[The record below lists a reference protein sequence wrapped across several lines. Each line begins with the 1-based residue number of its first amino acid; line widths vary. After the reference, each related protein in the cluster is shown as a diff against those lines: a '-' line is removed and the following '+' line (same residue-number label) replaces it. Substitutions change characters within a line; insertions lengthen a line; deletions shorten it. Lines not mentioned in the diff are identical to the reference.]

1 MKKQLLALTA
11 LCAFSFEAQA
21 LSITPLVDEGVTFMD
36 KKVVMVTVANAYRSP
51 LDIVVEP
58 FEPDLVTPAFGVKL
72 RTTKLN
78 LGPNGRRRMRV
89 IFDVPEDDR
98 EIAICVRTEIANE
111 EMVIPRV
118 CGRYYARRIG
128 TGPR

>member
-1 MKKQLLALTA
+1 MKRLLLACFGLLAVTQHA
-11 LCAFSFEAQA
+11 NA
-21 LSITPLVDEGVTFMD
+21 LSITPLVDEGATFVD
-36 KKVVMVTVANAYRSP
+36 KKVVMVTIANAYQSP

-58 FEPDLVTPAFGVKL
+58 FEPDLRTPALGV
-72 RTTKLN
+72 RIGTTNLN
-78 LGPNGRRRMRV
+78 LGPNGRRRVRV
-89 IFDVPEDDR
+89 IFDVPHDER
-98 EIAICVRTEIANE
+98 EIAVCVRTEIADD

>member
-1 MKKQLLALTA
+1 MKKSLLAIII
-11 LCAFSFEAQA
+11 AFAITQDAQA

-36 KKVVMVTVANAYRSP
+36 KKVVMVTIANAYRSP

-72 RTTKLN
+72 RTNSLK

-89 IFDVPEDDR
+89 IFEVPEDDR